1 MEQGEL
7 GSRERESDD
16 WMEGLLLEGGG
27 RIRIRESN
35 KERDNEGRSVRETE
49 ADYERAR
56 ARVCACVFS
65 PWGARASTTASARGW
80 RETAKH
86 CLSPQRVQAA
96 RHLLN

>member
-16 WMEGLLLEGGG
+16 WMEGLLLERGG

-49 ADYERAR
+49 ADDERAR
-56 ARVCACVFS
+56 ARVCVRLLSVGRESKHHRIGEGVARNCKTLS
-65 PWGARASTTASARGW
+65 LTAARAS
-80 RETAKH
+80 
-86 CLSPQRVQAA
+86 CQAFT
-96 RHLLN
+96 